1 MINGMKTRIRKGHGA
16 DCRFDGPGKKLFPDY
31 LGSMACGVPS
41 EFRDHYICCDPD
53 TGEIRAEKE
62 CIFRRKD
69 IK

>member
-31 LGSMACGVPS
+31 WGSMACVLP

-53 TGEIRAEKE
+53 TGGIRAEKE